1 LSKYKLEL
9 IVSNSTSQCMSL
21 SNQEFNPLADALFL
35 DFDGTLVELAGQPD
49 GVVMPPQLIDLLA
62 QLQQALGG
70 AIAVVSGRPVQ
81 QLDHYLA
88 PLHLSLA
95 GVHGLERRDSQ
106 GQLTELP
113 APDAA
118 RLMERLVSLV
128 ARHPGLLLEPKRGA
142 LALHYRQVP
151 QLEQACVEAMHHAIS
166 RVPGFTL
173 LRGKMVVEAK
183 AALADKGDAIAAFM
197 AAAPF
202 AGRRPWFIGDDVTD
216 EAGFAR
222 VQNVGGIG
230 IKIGDGDSQAQ
241 ARLANPQALQAWLA
255 QALRVPQQR
264 H

>member
-1 LSKYKLEL
+1 
-9 IVSNSTSQCMSL
+9 
-21 SNQEFNPLADALFL
+21 
-35 DFDGTLVELAGQPD
+35 
-49 GVVMPPQLIDLLA
+49 MPSRLIDVLM

-70 AIAVVSGRPVQ
+70 AIAVVSGRPLR

-88 PLHLSLA
+88 PVHLPLA
-95 GVHGLERRDSQ
+95 GVHGLERRD
-106 GQLTELP
+106 GHGRLTELP

-118 RLMERLVSLV
+118 RLMERLAPLV

-142 LALHYRQVP
+142 LALHYRQAP

-197 AAAPF
+197 AAPPF

-216 EAGFAR
+216 EAGFAW
-222 VQNVGGIG
+222 VQNSGGIG
-230 IKIGDGDSQAQ
+230 IKIGAGASQAQ
-241 ARLANPQALQAWLA
+241 ARLANPAALQEWLEQALS
-255 QALRVPQQR
+255 VPQAR